1 MHFLD
6 YDVPYVFL
14 QDYCKVPHSLWEIKS
29 ALQSFWWS
37 SASFL
42 QTLKNLDF
50 CSFYC
55 VFGVTYGVKS
65 SNKLLSMRWF
75 KLLPKISGPI
85 CFLFSSSPYYYP
97 ETKINFKHF
106 GEATQVHKRTQ
117 MHLNLGLNQR
127 STKTAFK
134 VFENHK

>member
-106 GEATQVHKRTQ
+106 GEATQVDKGTQ
-117 MHLNLGLNQR
+117 IHLNLGLHQR
-127 STKTAFK
+127 STKI
-134 VFENHK
+134 VFGNHE